1 MDGSGFSCK
10 LAAVAGGA
18 TGSFSSFLGCPM
30 IPAASN
36 FFRSSF
42 TLGVSATALA
52 AAAGLGVGAG
62 VGAGLT
68 AGEGAMAAC
77 GGIMGVDGTDMT
89 GAAAR

>member
-18 TGSFSSFLGCPM
+18 TASFSSFLGCPM

-68 AGEGAMAAC
+68 AGEGAMAGC

-89 GAAAR
+89 GAVAR

>member
-1 MDGSGFSCK
+1 
-10 LAAVAGGA
+10 
-18 TGSFSSFLGCPM
+18 M